1 MTRPN
6 EAVEGPALLKQV
18 KNVSRETEQRLTV
31 FHDLLV
37 QWQAR
42 INLIA
47 PSTVQQIWSRHI
59 VDSVQV
65 YEALDGANDIVDI
78 GSGAGLPGMIIAI
91 LLAEDGGGRV
101 HMVESNGKK
110 CAFLNA
116 AIRQIGLRDLGVDVT
131 VVNDRI
137 EKALP
142 KIERPQAITARALA
156 SLNDLLRLTEP
167 YLREGTVGVFP
178 KGRDHEAEISD
189 AKHHWDFDHALL
201 PSRLEDGSVL
211 LKISGLMP
219 R

>member
-1 MTRPN
+1 MTSRDS
-6 EAVEGPALLKQV
+6 AVEGPALLKQV

-37 QWQAR
+37 QWQSR

-47 PSTVQQIWSRHI
+47 PSTVQNIWSRHI
-59 VDSVQV
+59 LDSLQV
-65 YEALDGANDIVDI
+65 HEALEGADEIVDI

-91 LLAEDGGGRV
+91 MLAQQGQGRV

-116 AIRQIGLRDLGVDVT
+116 AIRQTGLRELGVDVN

-137 EKALP
+137 ENALP
-142 KIERPQAITARALA
+142 KIARPAVITARALA
-156 SLNDLLRLTEP
+156 SLNDLLRLTQGC
-167 YLREGTVGVFP
+167 LSQGTIGVFP
-178 KGRDHEAEISD
+178 KGRDHMAEI
-189 AKHHWDFDHALL
+189 AEAQRFWDFDYSVL
-201 PSRLEDGSVL
+201 PSQLAEDSVL
-211 LKISGLMP
+211 LKISALRP

>member
-1 MTRPN
+1 MSRFVS
-6 EAVEGPALLKQV
+6 ALEGPGLLKQV

-47 PSTVQQIWSRHI
+47 PSTIQQIWSRHI
-59 VDSVQV
+59 ADSVQV
-65 YEALDGANDIVDI
+65 FESLEGADEIVDI

-91 LLAEDGGGRV
+91 LLAESGSGRV
-101 HMVESNGKK
+101 HLVESNGKK

-116 AIRQIGLRDLGVDVT
+116 AIRQIGLRDQGVDIT

-142 KIERPQAITARALA
+142 KIARPKIVTARALA
-156 SLNDLLRLTEP
+156 SLNDLLRLTAP
-167 YLREGTVGVFP
+167 YLANGTLGVFP
-178 KGRDHEAEISD
+178 KGRDHEAEIAD
-189 AKHHWDFDHALL
+189 AQRYWEFEYAIV

-211 LKISGLMP
+211 LKISALRP

>member
-1 MTRPN
+1 MTLPN
-6 EAVEGPALLKQV
+6 DGVEGPALLQQV

-47 PSTVQQIWSRHI
+47 PSTLEHIWSRHI

-65 YEALDGANDIVDI
+65 YEALDQADDIVDI

-91 LLAEDGGGRV
+91 LLADEGGGRV
-101 HMVESNGKK
+101 HLVESNGKK

-116 AIRQIGLRDLGVDVT
+116 ANRQLGLRDLGVDVT

-142 KIERPQAITARALA
+142 KIERPQMITARALA
-156 SLNDLLRLTEP
+156 SLNDLLRLTAP
-167 YLREGTVGVFP
+167 YLQAGTIGVFP
-178 KGRDHEAEISD
+178 KGRDHQAEI
-189 AKHHWDFDHALL
+189 AEAQRHWEFDHTLQ
-201 PSRLEDGSVL
+201 PSQLADGSVL
-211 LKISGLMP
+211 LKISSLKP

>member
-1 MTRPN
+1 MK
-6 EAVEGPALLKQV
+6 ALEGPNLLKQV

-47 PSTVQQIWSRHI
+47 PSTIQQIWSRHI
-59 VDSVQV
+59 ADSVQV
-65 YEALDGANDIVDI
+65 FESLEGADEIVDI

-91 LLAEDGGGRV
+91 LLAESGSGRV
-101 HMVESNGKK
+101 HLVESNGKK

-116 AIRQIGLRDLGVDVT
+116 AIRQIGLRDQGVDIT

-142 KIERPQAITARALA
+142 KIARPKIVTARALA
-156 SLNDLLRLTEP
+156 SLNDLLKLTEP
-167 YLREGTVGVFP
+167 YLANGALGVFP
-178 KGRDHEAEISD
+178 KGRDHEAEIAD
-189 AKHHWDFDHALL
+189 AQRHWEFEYAIV

-211 LKISGLMP
+211 LKISALRP

>member
-1 MTRPN
+1 M
-6 EAVEGPALLKQV
+6 
-18 KNVSRETEQRLTV
+18 

-47 PSTVQQIWSRHI
+47 PSTIQQIWSRHI
-59 VDSVQV
+59 ADSLQV
-65 YEALDGANDIVDI
+65 FDSLEGVEEIVDI

-91 LLAEDGGGRV
+91 LLAESGSGRV
-101 HMVESNGKK
+101 HLVESNGKK

-116 AIRQIGLRDLGVDVT
+116 AIRQIGLRDLGVDIT
-131 VVNDRI
+131 VVNDRV

-142 KIERPQAITARALA
+142 KIARPKVVTARALA

-167 YLREGTVGVFP
+167 YLANGTLGVFP
-178 KGRDHEAEISD
+178 KGRDHVAEIAD
-189 AKHHWDFDHALL
+189 AQRHWDFEHTIV
-201 PSRLEDGSVL
+201 PSRLEDGSVV
-211 LKISGLMP
+211 LKISALRP

>member
-1 MTRPN
+1 MS
-6 EAVEGPALLKQV
+6 ALEGPDLLKQV

-47 PSTVQQIWSRHI
+47 PSTIQQIWSRHI
-59 VDSVQV
+59 ADSVQV
-65 YEALDGANDIVDI
+65 FESLEGADEIVDI

-91 LLAEDGGGRV
+91 LLAESGSGRV
-101 HMVESNGKK
+101 HLVESNGKK

-116 AIRQIGLRDLGVDVT
+116 AIRQIGLRDQGVDIT

-142 KIERPQAITARALA
+142 KIARPKIVTARALA
-156 SLNDLLRLTEP
+156 SLNDLLRLTAP
-167 YLREGTVGVFP
+167 YLANGTLGVFP
-178 KGRDHEAEISD
+178 KGRDHEAEIAD
-189 AKHHWDFDHALL
+189 AQRHWEFEYAIV

-211 LKISGLMP
+211 LKISALRP

>member
-1 MTRPN
+1 MK
-6 EAVEGPALLKQV
+6 ALEGPNLLKQV
-18 KNVSRETEQRLTV
+18 KSVSRETEQRLTV

-47 PSTVQQIWSRHI
+47 PSTIQQIWSRHI
-59 VDSVQV
+59 ADSVQV
-65 YEALDGANDIVDI
+65 FESLEGADEIVDI

-91 LLAEDGGGRV
+91 LLAESGSGRV
-101 HMVESNGKK
+101 HLVESNGKK

-116 AIRQIGLRDLGVDVT
+116 AIRQIGLRDQGVDIT

-142 KIERPQAITARALA
+142 KIARPKIVTARALA
-156 SLNDLLRLTEP
+156 SLNDLLRLTAP
-167 YLREGTVGVFP
+167 YLANGTLGVFP
-178 KGRDHEAEISD
+178 KGRDHEAEIAD
-189 AKHHWDFDHALL
+189 AQRHWEFEYAIV

-211 LKISGLMP
+211 LKISALRP

>member
-1 MTRPN
+1 MK
-6 EAVEGPALLKQV
+6 ALEGPNLLKQV

-47 PSTVQQIWSRHI
+47 PSTIQQIWSRHI
-59 VDSVQV
+59 ADSVQV
-65 YEALDGANDIVDI
+65 FESLEGAHEIVDI

-91 LLAEDGGGRV
+91 LLAESGSGRV
-101 HMVESNGKK
+101 HLVESNGKK

-116 AIRQIGLRDLGVDVT
+116 AIRQIGLRDQGVDIT

-142 KIERPQAITARALA
+142 KIARPKIVTARALA
-156 SLNDLLRLTEP
+156 SLNDLLRLTAP
-167 YLREGTVGVFP
+167 YLANGTLGVFP
-178 KGRDHEAEISD
+178 KGRDHEAEIAD
-189 AKHHWDFDHALL
+189 AQRHWEFEYAIV

-211 LKISGLMP
+211 LKISALRP

>member
-1 MTRPN
+1 MTRS
-6 EAVEGPALLKQV
+6 EAALEGPALLKQV

-47 PSTVQQIWSRHI
+47 PSTVENIWSRHI

-65 YEALDGANDIVDI
+65 FKALDGADDIVDI

-91 LLAEDGGGRV
+91 LLAETGAGRV
-101 HMVESNGKK
+101 HLVESNGKK

-116 AIRQIGLRDLGVDVT
+116 VIRQIGLRELGVDVK
-131 VVNDRI
+131 VFNDRI
-137 EKALP
+137 ENALP
-142 KIERPQAITARALA
+142 GIVRPTVVTARALA
-156 SLNDLLRLTEP
+156 SLNDLLRLTQP
-167 YLREGTVGVFP
+167 YLQNGTVGVFP
-178 KGRDHEAEISD
+178 KGRDHEAEIAE
-189 AKHHWDFDHALL
+189 AKKYWNFDHSLQ
-201 PSRLEDGSVL
+201 PSQLEDGSVL
-211 LKISGLMP
+211 LKISALKP

>member
-1 MTRPN
+1 MK
-6 EAVEGPALLKQV
+6 ALEGPNLLKQV

-47 PSTVQQIWSRHI
+47 PSTIQQIWSRHI
-59 VDSVQV
+59 ADSVQV
-65 YEALDGANDIVDI
+65 FESLEGADEIVDI

-91 LLAEDGGGRV
+91 LLAESGSGRV
-101 HMVESNGKK
+101 HLVESNGKK

-116 AIRQIGLRDLGVDVT
+116 AIRQIGLRDQGVDIT

-142 KIERPQAITARALA
+142 KIARPKIVTARALA
-156 SLNDLLRLTEP
+156 SLNDLLRLTAP
-167 YLREGTVGVFP
+167 YLANGTLGVFP
-178 KGRDHEAEISD
+178 KGRDHEAEIAD
-189 AKHHWDFDHALL
+189 AQRHWEFEYAIV

-211 LKISGLMP
+211 LKISALRP